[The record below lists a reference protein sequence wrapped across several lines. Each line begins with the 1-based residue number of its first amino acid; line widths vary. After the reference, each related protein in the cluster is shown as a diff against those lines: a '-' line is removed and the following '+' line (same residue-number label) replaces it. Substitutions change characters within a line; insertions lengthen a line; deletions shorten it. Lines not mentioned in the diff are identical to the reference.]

1 MIYHEQT
8 VALSNQNRTVQ
19 TQRKQNKEEVS
30 CAYAEFVKK
39 TSVIGPF
46 WLVQI
51 WPETLKLYVYAN
63 HIAKSNRYKLINAN
77 NFNTMVLSKPRF
89 YHQSEIKT
97 FYAPAHVQP
106 ILSQFHNK

>member
-8 VALSNQNRTVQ
+8 IALFNQNRTVQ
-19 TQRKQNKEEVS
+19 TQRKQIKEEVS
-30 CAYAEFVKK
+30 CARAEFAEKS
-39 TSVIGPF
+39 SVIGPF
-46 WLVQI
+46 WLLQI
-51 WPETLKLYVYAN
+51 WRETLKLYVYAN

-77 NFNTMVLSKPRF
+77 NFKTMVLSKPRLH
-89 YHQSEIKT
+89 HQSEIKP